1 MKDIREEYLEL
12 SKKDNSYLSIGVLLS
27 SLVFV
32 IPFLIIIF
40 NGWWEPL
47 GSSELGWRWVVV
59 STILL
64 LLVYGSLLFDRLYR
78 KH

>member
-1 MKDIREEYLEL
+1 MDELKSEYLEL
-12 SKKDNSYLSIGVLLS
+12 TKKDNSYLSIGVLLS

-32 IPFLIIIF
+32 VPFIIIII

-47 GSSELGWRWVVV
+47 GSPELGWRWVIV
-59 STILL
+59 SAILL